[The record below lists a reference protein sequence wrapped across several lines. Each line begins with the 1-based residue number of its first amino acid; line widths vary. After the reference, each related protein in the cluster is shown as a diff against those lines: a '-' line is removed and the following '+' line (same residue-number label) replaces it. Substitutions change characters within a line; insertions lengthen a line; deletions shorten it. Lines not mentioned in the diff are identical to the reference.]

1 MCFFCYTNCCERI
14 ERGSSMAIEPKM
26 LEGLNKEQKEAV
38 IHTEGPLLIM
48 AGAGSG
54 KTRVLTHRI
63 AYLIE
68 EKSVNPWNILAI
80 TFTNKAAKEMK
91 ERLIQLV
98 NGGHDVWA
106 STYHSLCVRILR
118 RDADKI
124 GYNRAFTISDPG
136 EQNTLMKRI
145 MKKLDIDV
153 KNFKPR
159 AILGTISNAK
169 NELID
174 EKQYKANANGF
185 YESIVAKCYEAYQK
199 ELRRSESMDFDDLI
213 MLTVR
218 LFEEHP
224 DVLSY
229 YQTKFQYISV
239 DEYQD
244 TNNAQYQLVK
254 QLGDRF
260 GNVCVVGDI
269 DQSIYGWR
277 GANID
282 NILNFEKD
290 FPKAKVVN
298 LQQNYRSTK
307 TILQAA
313 NNVISNNAQTKEKE
327 LWTDNNSGNKIKY
340 YRAQSENDEARF
352 AVSKMKEAMQA
363 DLSLTYDDF
372 AVLYR
377 TNAQSRAMEDAL
389 SQSSIPYQLV
399 GGQKFYD
406 RKEIKDVV
414 AYLTLIVNPVDNLS
428 FNRVVNTPKRGIG
441 AATMDKLM
449 SVADSLGMSLYEMA
463 LNINQTNIGGK
474 GGKNLEAFAIMISD
488 LRKAQ
493 EYLSVTELTEM
504 MLKESDYLKE
514 LKKERTVEADT
525 RIENI
530 NELLTVT
537 KAYDDE
543 EREEH
548 SLLDFLTDLSLIQ
561 ATDITDEEGEQ
572 HFVTLMTIHS
582 AKGLEFP
589 IVFLIG
595 MEENIFPLSR
605 AAQDEEELEE
615 ERRLAYVGI
624 TRAEKE
630 LYLTNAY
637 SRMLYGKTNANPE
650 SRFITEIEP
659 EIIEREDS
667 MGSANM
673 PFRRHTTRGKKSRS
687 SERAFSTPYTP
698 TGAVGAENE
707 TWTVGDKASHKKW
720 GVGTI
725 VKVSGGGQD
734 MQLDIAFPD
743 NGIKKLLAS
752 FAPIEKI

>member
-145 MKKLDIDV
+145 MKKLNIDV

-224 DVLSY
+224 DVLNY

-254 QLGDRF
+254 QLGNRF

-449 SVADSLGMSLYEMA
+449 NVADSLGMSLYEMA

-504 MLKESDYLKE
+504 MLKESNYLKE
-514 LKKERTVEADT
+514 LEKERTVEADT

-561 ATDITDEEGEQ
+561 ATDITDEEEEQ